1 MWIAMRVCLRIGEV
15 CGLNWEAVDL
25 QTGIVKIEC
34 TIVWDQYSWA
44 PRVKN
49 KPKNGKIRYLVMP
62 EVLVQELKRLIK
74 SRDLNVPFLFHK
86 NGTPYNR
93 QSVAKAYRRALER
106 MGLSHIKGTHWIR
119 KTSATLANQITG
131 DFYAVSRLMDHS
143 SPNVTLRYVSPTNA
157 EKQKVA
163 NALNS
168 VVNQSTDKAPK
179 APEPQGADPAVP
191 LCPLQE
197 NRPRL
202 SLVKSAI

>member
-1 MWIAMRVCLRIGEV
+1 
-15 CGLNWEAVDL
+15 
-25 QTGIVKIEC
+25 
-34 TIVWDQYSWA
+34 
-44 PRVKN
+44 
-49 KPKNGKIRYLVMP
+49 
-62 EVLVQELKRLIK
+62 
-74 SRDLNVPFLFHK
+74 
-86 NGTPYNR
+86 
-93 QSVAKAYRRALER
+93 